1 MDDQPLTMRS
11 ANALMAKAPSLKA
24 LVDDMAFHS
33 QSIPLP
39 TGKRSAVAVLGEEKI
54 KL

>member
-1 MDDQPLTMRS
+1 
-11 ANALMAKAPSLKA
+11 MAKAASFKA

-33 QSIPLP
+33 RTIAVPK
-39 TGKRSAVAVLGEEKI
+39 GKRSAVAVISKEKV